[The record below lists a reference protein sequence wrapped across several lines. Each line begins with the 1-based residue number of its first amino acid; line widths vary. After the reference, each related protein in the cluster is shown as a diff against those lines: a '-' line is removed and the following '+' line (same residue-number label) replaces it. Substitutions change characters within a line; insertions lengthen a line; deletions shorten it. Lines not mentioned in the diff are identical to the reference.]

1 MPKINCL
8 YEKYLNSPIPKK
20 YNCKEIQELF
30 IAKYDAKI
38 MDIKEMTLFLDPL
51 EVDSFC
57 ACLMIDNC
65 DILNRIFTKEE
76 KQGFKDIQQYNQQ
89 YSFDV
94 LASRGENEYTRIQE
108 GEYVLVFLSV
118 NFAGAVE
125 NFKLVGNSS
134 RIFDELLVRIGVD
147 NNECHLD
154 NRTFCDYLLAL
165 SNLGYLK

>member
-1 MPKINCL
+1 M
-8 YEKYLNSPIPKK
+8 
-20 YNCKEIQELF
+20 
-30 IAKYDAKI
+30 
-38 MDIKEMTLFLDPL
+38 
-51 EVDSFC
+51 
-57 ACLMIDNC
+57 
-65 DILNRIFTKEE
+65 
-76 KQGFKDIQQYNQQ
+76 
-89 YSFDV
+89 
-94 LASRGENEYTRIQE
+94 
-108 GEYVLVFLSV
+108 